1 MNWSVKSTKRFVQ
14 TLNYIE
20 QVLILVLTITACILI
35 SVFASLFVIPIWIA
49 SSTIGLKKLVQ

>member
-35 SVFASLFVIPIWIA
+35 SVFASLFVIPIWIT
-49 SSTIGLKKLVQ
+49 SSIIGLKKLVQ